1 VVPDLESRPLLKE
14 EAEAKERNLARIEG
28 RISGVS
34 RSVAPAPPET
44 PPPPKRVV
52 TREGIVRYTLNIQA
66 PAAYV
71 LEALDTGKTINYLL
85 TTSPEVSLKPLKGK
99 RVLVTG
105 EEALDRRWPNTPV
118 LTLETIREST
128 DVSPR

>member
-1 VVPDLESRPLLKE
+1 
-14 EAEAKERNLARIEG
+14 
-28 RISGVS
+28 
-34 RSVAPAPPET
+34 VAPAPPET